1 MCSSHTGV
9 APRGSKWTSD
19 EDQRLLKLVEAGKS
33 WVFISANLKRPE
45 KSARV
50 RLAYL
55 LRQSIKAEFESG
67 LAEPELKAKPK

>member
-1 MCSSHTGV
+1 MTGV

-19 EDQRLLKLVEAGKS
+19 EDLRLLKLVEAGMS

-50 RLAYL
+50 RLGYL
-55 LRQSIKAEFESG
+55 LRKAIKADLDTTVG
-67 LAEPELKAKPK
+67 LGLKVKK

>member
-1 MCSSHTGV
+1 MTGV
-9 APRGSKWTSD
+9 APRGSNWTSD
-19 EDQRLLKLVEAGKS
+19 EDQRLLKLVEARKS

-55 LRQSIKAEFESG
+55 LRQAIKAEFESG
-67 LAEPELKAKPK
+67 AGEPRVKAKPK

>member
-1 MCSSHTGV
+1 MTGV
-9 APRGSKWTSD
+9 APRGSNWTSD

-55 LRQSIKAEFESG
+55 LRQAIKAEFESG
-67 LAEPELKAKPK
+67 PGGPGVKAKGK

>member
-1 MCSSHTGV
+1 MTGV
-9 APRGSKWTSD
+9 APRGSNWTSD
-19 EDQRLLKLVEAGKS
+19 EDQRLLKLVEARKS

-55 LRQSIKAEFESG
+55 LRQAIKAEFESG
-67 LAEPELKAKPK
+67 PGGPGVKAKR

>member
-1 MCSSHTGV
+1 MTGV
-9 APRGSKWTSD
+9 APRGSNWTSD
-19 EDQRLLKLVEAGKS
+19 EDLRLLKLVEARKS

-55 LRQSIKAEFESG
+55 LRQAIKAEFESG
-67 LAEPELKAKPK
+67 PGGPGVKAKGK

>member
-1 MCSSHTGV
+1 MTGPSPRDSH
-9 APRGSKWTSD
+9 WTSD

-50 RLAYL
+50 RLGYL
-55 LRQSIKAEFESG
+55 LRKAIKAEFESG
-67 LAEPELKAKPK
+67 SAGPGLKAKGK

>member
-1 MCSSHTGV
+1 VSGAQRRETN
-9 APRGSKWTSD
+9 WTPE
-19 EDQRLLKLVEAGKS
+19 EDRRLFNLIEAGKS

-55 LRQSIKAEFESG
+55 LRQAKKVDLGSTVEIG
-67 LAEPELKAKPK
+67 LKAKAK

>member
-1 MCSSHTGV
+1 MTGP
-9 APRGSKWTSD
+9 APRGNQWTFD

-55 LRQSIKAEFESG
+55 RRQAKKADSSVELGLKAE
-67 LAEPELKAKPK
+67 K